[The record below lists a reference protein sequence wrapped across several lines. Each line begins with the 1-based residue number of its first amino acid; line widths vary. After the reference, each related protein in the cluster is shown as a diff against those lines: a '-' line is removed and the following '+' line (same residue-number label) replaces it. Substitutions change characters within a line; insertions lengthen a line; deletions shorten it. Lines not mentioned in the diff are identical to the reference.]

1 MKIMKRI
8 LFCLLCLAVSTQ
20 IYASDKYREPDTFV
34 LKCSDSNVIRAYD
47 MALRVVEG
55 NVKLWQHG
63 LLDTSRPVLMAG
75 KGYAR
80 PWTRDASYNTFFCAG
95 LIYPKIAR
103 NTLLSVLLK
112 EGNVIRIGGQY
123 WDCISWVTG
132 AWAYYTYTGD
142 ENFLRTAYT
151 AAVNSL
157 AYFRK
162 REFDNATGLFCG
174 PGWSDGIG
182 GYPEPYNNAG
192 GSSFILDYAKHN
204 AHIDK
209 IRMKALSTN
218 CLYYNA
224 YRKAAQMG
232 KLLDR
237 PARECKDLA
246 EKADALKAAINS
258 HLWIKSAGHF
268 AYFLDAQGRL
278 DHSQEGLGHAQAIL
292 FGVAE
297 AIRTEL
303 IFKNQY
309 VCPHGIPC
317 TWPLFSRFSNDRIG
331 RHCGTVWP
339 QIQGF
344 WALAAAS
351 EGKLAIMDR
360 EFEAL
365 TDMAL
370 ASNDFSEIYHPFTG
384 QPYGGFQIG
393 KLWRSQPAQTW
404 AATAYIAMIYQDV
417 IGMRFDS
424 NGLFFKPLVPSR
436 IIKLSLT
443 GIKYRGMTLDVK
455 IYGSGIKINRCTLDN
470 RIMEQPRIAATM
482 TGHHIISI
490 YMGGITAQ

>member
-1 MKIMKRI
+1 MKKI
-8 LFCLLCLAVSTQ
+8 LILLLWITVSTQ
-20 IYASDKYREPDTFV
+20 IYASDKYREPDSFV
-34 LKCSDSNVIRAYD
+34 LQCTDGNIIRAYD
-47 MALRVVEG
+47 MALTVVEG
-55 NVKLWQHG
+55 NIKLWQHG

-95 LIYPKIAR
+95 LIYPEIAR
-103 NTLLSVLLK
+103 NTLLSVLLN
-112 EGNVIRIGGQY
+112 EDNVIRIGGQY

-142 ENFLRTAYT
+142 KDFLQTAYS

-157 AYFRK
+157 AYFRQ
-162 REFDNATGLFCG
+162 REFDNATGLFFG
-174 PGWSDGIG
+174 PGWSDGVG
-182 GYPEPYNNAG
+182 GYPKPYNNTG

-224 YRKAAQMG
+224 YRKAEQMG

-237 PARECKDLA
+237 PAGECANLA
-246 EKADALKAAINS
+246 EKADALKVAINR
-258 HLWIKSAGHF
+258 HLWINSTGHF
-268 AYFLDAQGRL
+268 AYFLDAKERL

-292 FGVAE
+292 FGVADRNR
-297 AIRTEL
+297 AEL

-309 VCPHGIPC
+309 VSPHGIPC
-317 TWPLFSRFSNDRIG
+317 TWPLFRRFSNDRIG

-360 EFEAL
+360 EFKAL
-365 TDMAL
+365 TNMAI
-370 ASNDFSEIYHPFTG
+370 ASNDFSEIYHPFNG
-384 QPYGGFQIG
+384 QPYGGFQVG
-393 KLWRSQPAQTW
+393 RLWRSQPAQTW
-404 AATAYIAMIYQDV
+404 AATAYIAMIYQGM

-424 NGLFFKPLVPSR
+424 NGLFFKPLVPSP
-436 IIKLSLT
+436 IVKLSLT

-455 IYGSGIKINRCTLDN
+455 IYGSGIKISKCTLDD
-470 RIMEQPRIAATM
+470 RIMKQPRIAVNL
-482 TGHHIISI
+482 TGHHVITI
-490 YMGGITAQ
+490 YMENDTER